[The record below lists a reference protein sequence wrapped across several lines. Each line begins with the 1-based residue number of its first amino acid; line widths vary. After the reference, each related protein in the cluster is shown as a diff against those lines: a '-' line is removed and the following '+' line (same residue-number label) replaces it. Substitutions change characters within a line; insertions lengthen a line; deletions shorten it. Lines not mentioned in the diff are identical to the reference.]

1 MLESIQR
8 MILVVA
14 LGLLGLGPASAEA
27 AEVTYLVGGDREAGK
42 VAAERT
48 GGTWVSSLSKGF
60 AKAAA
65 DLNAGGEVSVVLKLA
80 AGDYDGDLGS
90 GAYALPLFT
99 NPAGKLRIEGGYSQ
113 DFASRAPFRNPSRVV
128 TIAERSA
135 PLWSFAK
142 NSKLG
147 SFAVDGLLFDSVA
160 SNAYDAKTNSLLI
173 GKSSTH
179 AFIKFNYLETDEL
192 AFDNCVFMNSANR
205 VMETTIRA
213 ATPQAVIRF
222 SNSIFL
228 NNRIPLKLDTARF
241 RNRPARIEVDH
252 CSFLVNWA
260 YNPDPDT
267 GLPAAVELGPKDAAD
282 EIVLT
287 NNLFY
292 ANFGGAI
299 LALHG
304 QLPSLVINRNNF
316 VGNGLL
322 HGETE
327 PDSVAMI
334 VSAGGRK
341 QPISMEQIED
351 VPAVDEAEGNVSVAP
366 GIPLALGE
374 IKTVDADQVRAHP
387 GWRNEVARL
396 LGKNLQGSTLAIR
409 DYAPK
414 KEYDPENPPVPMVP
428 EARSYGA
435 AP

>member
-1 MLESIQR
+1 MRSCPGSVL
-8 MILVVA
+8 LVLA
-14 LGLLGLGPASAEA
+14 LSLCPSLVEA
-27 AEVTYLVGGDREAGK
+27 AAVTYFVGGDREAGEA
-42 VAAERT
+42 AAERE
-48 GGTWVSSLSKGF
+48 GGAWLSSLSKGF
-60 AKAAA
+60 AKAAG
-65 DLNAGGEVSVVLKLA
+65 DLNAGGEVKVLLKLA
-80 AGDYDGDLGS
+80 AGDFDGDLGS
-90 GAYALPLFT
+90 GAYALPAFA
-99 NPAGKLRIEGGYSQ
+99 NPAGELRIEGGHTD
-113 DFASRAPFRNPSRVV
+113 DFASRNPFHSPSRIV

-135 PLWSFAK
+135 PLWTFAR

-147 SFAVDGLLFDSVA
+147 SLVVDGLLFDTAA
-160 SNAYDAKTNSLLI
+160 SNAYDVDTNSLLV

-179 AFIKFNYLETDEL
+179 VFIKFNYLELDEL
-192 AFDNCVFMNSANR
+192 AFDNCIFMNSANR

-267 GLPAAVELGPKDAAD
+267 GLPAAVELGPRDAAD

-292 ANFGGAI
+292 ANFGGAV

-304 QLPSLVINRNNF
+304 QLPSLVISRNNF

-327 PDSVAMI
+327 PESVAMI

-341 QPISMEQIED
+341 QPISIEQIEEF
-351 VPAVDEAEGNVSVAP
+351 PAVDEAEGNVSIAP
-366 GIPLALGE
+366 GIPLALGDV
-374 IKTVDADQVRAHP
+374 KTLDVEEVRANP

-396 LGKNLQGSTLAIR
+396 LGKNLQGTTVAIR

-414 KEYDPENPPVPMVP
+414 KEYDPQNMPIPTVL

-435 AP
+435 SPSR